1 MRYYKN
7 KTQKIYNQSPDVSLI
22 MYNKDGNIID
32 RLEFYGD
39 LAEYKGI
46 Q

>member
-7 KTQKIYNQSPDVSLI
+7 KTQKIHNQSPDVSLI

-32 RLEFYGD
+32 LTGLNFMV
-39 LAEYKGI
+39 I
-46 Q
+46 